1 MGFFQ
6 LNYLFISIIKLRV
19 AYYEF
24 PYFGLYMHTVT
35 TVWLMLLLYIMKVFI
50 YEVTVCT
57 RNPYD

>member
-1 MGFFQ
+1 MTFTVNKDVLMDFFQ

-35 TVWLMLLLYIMKVFI
+35 A
-50 YEVTVCT
+50 CG
-57 RNPYD
+57 